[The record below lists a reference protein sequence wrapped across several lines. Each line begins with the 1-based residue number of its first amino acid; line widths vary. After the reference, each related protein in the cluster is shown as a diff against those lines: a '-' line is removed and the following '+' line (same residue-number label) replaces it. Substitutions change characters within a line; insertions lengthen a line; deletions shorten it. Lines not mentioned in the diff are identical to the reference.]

1 VLGMLYVLQC
11 CLCLCVYLL
20 TVSFCLSM
28 YVYPLNAFFQKMQWI
43 DVHNLQLKHTSA
55 FHVPF
60 NLSLDQSVVS
70 AASPES
76 SHGIGLLMIT

>member
-1 VLGMLYVLQC
+1 
-11 CLCLCVYLL
+11 
-20 TVSFCLSM
+20 M
-28 YVYPLNAFFQKMQWI
+28 YVYPLNAFLQKVQWI

-55 FHVPF
+55 FRVPF

-76 SHGIGLLMIT
+76 SHGIG